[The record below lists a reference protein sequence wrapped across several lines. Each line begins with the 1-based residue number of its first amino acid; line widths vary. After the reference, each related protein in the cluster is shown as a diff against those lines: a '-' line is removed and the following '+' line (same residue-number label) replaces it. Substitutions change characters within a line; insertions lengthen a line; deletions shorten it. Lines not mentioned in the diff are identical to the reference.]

1 MARTTREQ
9 WLRAGLELLAGAGP
23 GALTLERL
31 TERMGR
37 TKGSFYHHFQGFPA
51 FKTALLDH
59 IGALGYT
66 AVVQVAEQS
75 STPRARFSR
84 LVDEVAASPLHMENV
99 LRTWSTQD
107 PDVARLVG
115 QLDRER
121 LEYLERLLEE
131 LVGDQDRGRLL
142 ARLTYAAYL
151 GALQLSP
158 FSTPEELRRMFAE
171 IERLVSGPQETP

>member
-1 MARTTREQ
+1 MARITREH
-9 WLRAGLELLAGAGP
+9 WLTAGLHLLAGAGP
-23 GALTLERL
+23 GALTVERL
-31 TERMGR
+31 TEQVGR
-37 TKGSFYHHFQGFPA
+37 TKGSFYHHFQGFPEFRA
-51 FKTALLDH
+51 ALLDH
-59 IGALGYT
+59 IRALGYT
-66 AVVQVAEQS
+66 AVVQVADQS

-84 LVDEVAASPLHMENV
+84 LIDEVAASPLHMENV
-99 LRTWSTQD
+99 LRAWSTQD

-142 ARLTYAAYL
+142 ARLTYGAYL

-158 FSTPEELRRMFAE
+158 PPTPGELRRMFAE
-171 IERLVSGPQETP
+171 IERLVSGPEERP